1 MQRMIRLLFDRKV
14 TLVVGLALLG
24 VLLAV
29 PAASAAQSGKV
40 KSGSLIV
47 SPRAGAVVEAN
58 TASIGVRSGGRLRVR
73 LNRHW
78 IPASEFGRARH
89 GVRRLQA
96 SLSQGLRPGRNYLT
110 VRMKRNGKARRATLR
125 FWVKAPGPLLGA
137 GTDQSAAVGSD
148 VQLEGDVERGG
159 AGGAIGW
166 TPISTPEGNPSS
178 CQPASAGTTQL
189 RSPAG
194 TTANFDPDLPGEYVY
209 RLTEGKGGD
218 AVSDTVTAEVTYPN
232 RMVPI
237 DTIVSSKFVDAG
249 IKVGPYVYRRSQAT
263 KDPQFM
269 HATFQVLV
277 LERGTLECV
286 ANTLYSSATE
296 LKEELDKLD
305 SSKLVIVAMQPS
317 GTSEI
322 DSHLLYDALGRIGFP
337 EEEGKHLPRGAGAF
351 SGIGVP
357 GMPRGDADVNVLDDA
372 EFGNKTGEIA
382 DMSGYLIPDQHG
394 NYGYVP
400 KLSETFRYSPE
411 PFSPCKEE
419 KECEGFEG
427 YFLQVQ
433 NPRTGKTL
441 SEGVYTTG
449 VAKEVTEQTEALV
462 KKIESVPADEVVR
475 LVSDSD
481 RTVTEET
488 FPPSLGKVSQAL
500 YDKLVAAVTSI
511 GGTRNGFNRTAQTRG
526 PIESNGQTYVL
537 VGWKGAKEGEGT
549 EAAANVFGQGA
560 VPHLVGELRP
570 DRRSLLKPALEGEA
584 ATGTNLA
591 KVLMWQ
597 PEEKWPLEANAAAMR
612 AFAFLGETN
621 SKLGAEPRTAYWSL
635 EFAPAKWESFASAI
649 KKIEWQK
656 SQAKQF
662 GKREFNEAREE
673 LVTELNWVA
682 NVREY
687 VQHLTEPF
695 TENIFPSWAA
705 ATSIGDR
712 IYEEA
717 KANSE
722 DSTFEWAE
730 FTSIMLKLAG
740 PLTFHVSNAF
750 GEILDLEVWA
760 YGANAA
766 GLPTYD
772 SVAIKSN
779 ELGDEL
785 SKQMENAAKTYKAM
799 VDVIVSVPK
808 KLKIIGEEG
817 GCNPASAKCDKEFAF
832 TKEDERA
839 VGADLS
845 RSVQRVAY
853 EKLLPTSY
861 FVYKLNRDPSPE
873 KVGGKPRNPVDYIC
887 GQAVHPWGDYP
898 QVARQYTFGSL
909 FEHKDVEDGGNHNSW
924 QVLTLGLPAKPF
936 WIHDEAPSDKVL
948 ERMFG
953 KVSRTS
959 DPEADGLGI
968 SAEELLAAQRPNWK
982 FWNKGVFDEDQCRWG
997 E

>member
-1 MQRMIRLLFDRKV
+1 MTHVRKV
-14 TLVVGLALLG
+14 SLVMGLALLG
-24 VLLAV
+24 ALLAV
-29 PAASAAQSGKV
+29 PAANAAQDGAIK
-40 KSGSLIV
+40 GGRLIV

-58 TASIGVRSGGRLRVR
+58 TASIGIRSGGRLRVR

-96 SLSQGLRPGRNYLT
+96 SLSQGLRPGRNFLT
-110 VRMKRNGKARRATLR
+110 VRMRRNGEARRATLR
-125 FWVKAPGPLLGA
+125 FWVNAPAPLVGA
-137 GTDQSAAVGSD
+137 GTDQTAAVGSD
-148 VQLEGDVERGG
+148 VKLEGDVEPGG
-159 AGGAIGW
+159 ASGPIGW
-166 TPISTPEGNPSS
+166 TPIRTPEGNPSS
-178 CQPASAGTTQL
+178 CQPSSAATQL

-194 TTANFDPDLPGEYVY
+194 TSAEFEPDLPGEYVY
-209 RLTEGKGGD
+209 RLTEGKGAD
-218 AVSDTVTAEVTYPN
+218 AVSDTVPVEVTYSN

-286 ANTLYSSATE
+286 SNTLYSNAPE
-296 LKEELDKLD
+296 LKAELAKLD

-322 DSHLLYDALGRIGFP
+322 DGSILYDALGRIGFP
-337 EEEGKHLPRGAGAF
+337 EEKGKALPKGSGAF

-357 GMPRGDADVNVLDDA
+357 GMPRGDADVNVLNAA
-372 EFGNKTGEIA
+372 EFGNNTGEVA
-382 DMSGYLIPDQHG
+382 DLSGYLIPDQHG

-400 KLSETFRYSPE
+400 KLSESFKYSPE
-411 PFSPCKEE
+411 PFAPCKEE

-441 SEGVYTTG
+441 SEQIYPTG
-449 VAKEVTEQTEALV
+449 IAKEATEQTEALV
-462 KKIESVPADEVVR
+462 KKIESIPAEDVVR
-475 LVSDSD
+475 LISDSN
-481 RTVTEET
+481 RTVTEST
-488 FPPSLGKVSQAL
+488 FPPSLGPVSQAL
-500 YDKLVAAVTSI
+500 YDKLVTAVTSI

-526 PIESNGQTYVL
+526 SIESNGQTYVL
-537 VGWKGAKEGEGT
+537 VGWKGAKEGEGA
-549 EAAANVFGQGA
+549 EAAADVFGQGD

-570 DRRSLLKPALEGEA
+570 DRRSLLKPALEGEV

-597 PEEKWPLEANAAAMR
+597 PEEKWPLAGNAAAMR
-612 AFAFLGETN
+612 AFAYLGETN

-635 EFAPAKWESFASAI
+635 EFTPAKWESFAGAI
-649 KKIEWQK
+649 KKIEWEK
-656 SQAKQF
+656 SQAKKF
-662 GKREFNEAREE
+662 GRPEFLEAREE
-673 LVTELNWVA
+673 LVTELNWIA

-722 DSTFEWAE
+722 DTTFEWAE

-740 PLTFHVSNAF
+740 PLTFHLSNTFA
-750 GEILDLEVWA
+750 EILDLEVWA
-760 YGANAA
+760 YGKTAD
-766 GLPTYD
+766 GLPTYE

-779 ELGDEL
+779 ELGGEL
-785 SKQMENAAKTYKAM
+785 AKQMENAAKTYKAM
-799 VDVIVSVPK
+799 VDVIVSDPK
-808 KLKIIGEEG
+808 KLKIVGEEG

-861 FVYKLNRDPSPE
+861 FVYRLNRDKNPE
-873 KVGGKPRNPVDYIC
+873 AVAGKPRNPVDYIC
-887 GQAVHPWGDYP
+887 GSAVHPWGDYSP
-898 QVARQYTFGSL
+898 IARQYTFGGL
-909 FEHKDVEDGGNHNSW
+909 LEQKDVEHGGKRNAW
-924 QVLTLGLPAKPF
+924 QILVLGLPAKPL

-959 DPEADGLGI
+959 NPEADGLGI
-968 SAEELLAAQRPNWK
+968 SAEELLADQRPWK
-982 FWNKGVFDEDQCRWG
+982 LWSKGVFDEDTCHWG